1 MGIELLFLAVLV
13 VFSGFFSSSE
23 MSYIVANR
31 LKIEIKAGK
40 NNPAAV
46 SAHYFITNP
55 NSFYSTILIGNNIAN
70 ITYASVSALLLSS
83 YFGFNE
89 LEILLV
95 STLIILFFGE
105 LIPKYLGRE
114 LGTGLFIFY
123 AIPLRIIYFILF
135 PLVKL
140 AGGFT
145 NLISR
150 NSNTSDALSQLVM
163 REDLQLLIEE
173 SEKAG
178 NVNQKEGTAIRKLIE
193 MRDQRVNEAMRPRTE
208 IVGVEVSSSVEEVID
223 IFIESGFSKIPV
235 YEENLDNIKG
245 FVLAYDLFK
254 QPETISAIVRD
265 ILNVPETKK
274 SVEMLNDFLRE
285 RISIAVVIDEFGG
298 TAGIVTA
305 EDLIEE
311 VFGEIKD
318 EYDVEENVCRKTTDN
333 EYLIGG
339 NVEIDSINE
348 KFDLGIPEGDYNT
361 VGGFIMSETG
371 RIPAQGEILTVGVF
385 KIHIIRS
392 TTRRIEMIKLSLLDE
407 SQING

>member
-1 MGIELLFLAVLV
+1 
-13 VFSGFFSSSE
+13 
-23 MSYIVANR
+23 
-31 LKIEIKAGK
+31 
-40 NNPAAV
+40 
-46 SAHYFITNP
+46 
-55 NSFYSTILIGNNIAN
+55 
-70 ITYASVSALLLSS
+70 
-83 YFGFNE
+83 
-89 LEILLV
+89 
-95 STLIILFFGE
+95 
-105 LIPKYLGRE
+105 
-114 LGTGLFIFY
+114 
-123 AIPLRIIYFILF
+123 
-135 PLVKL
+135 
-140 AGGFT
+140 
-145 NLISR
+145 
-150 NSNTSDALSQLVM
+150 M

-173 SEKAG
+173 SENAG
-178 NVNQKEGTAIRKLIE
+178 NVNKKEGAAIRKLID

-208 IVGVEVSSSVEEVID
+208 IVGVEVNSSVDEVID
-223 IFIESGFSKIPV
+223 TFIESGFSKLPV

-254 QPETISAIVRD
+254 QPESINSIVRE

-318 EYDVEENVCRKTTDN
+318 EYDVEENVCRKTGDN

-339 NVEIDSINE
+339 NVEVDSINE

-371 RIPAQGEILTVGVF
+371 RIPAQGEILTVGFF

-392 TTRRIEMIKLSLLDE
+392 STRRIEMIKLSLLDE